1 MLHKPDGQRDG
12 AEVKRRLITLIFG
25 DWLPPFHGFV
35 AQLPRSRSL
44 GDRTFSTRA
53 TLTIGVLKS
62 AGLWGGASIN
72 TVLEVT

>member
-35 AQLPRSRSL
+35 AQLPRSRVEDQDGCPL
-44 GDRTFSTRA
+44 P
-53 TLTIGVLKS
+53 
-62 AGLWGGASIN
+62 
-72 TVLEVT
+72 